1 MAHNFQNL
9 EIWKRGC
16 KLAEATYKA
25 FSGSREFDFKSQ
37 MVRSS
42 LSIPSNIAEGSERR
56 SEPDFIRF
64 LSYSKSSAAELYTQ
78 ATIANNLSIISPDTA
93 QYLQK
98 ESLELASMIEALI
111 QRLAK

>member
-1 MAHNFQNL
+1 MARNFQNL
-9 EIWKRGC
+9 EIWKPGC

-64 LSYSKSSAAELYTQ
+64 CLTLKVQPQSSTHKQQFLTTYQLSVRIQPNTFK
-78 ATIANNLSIISPDTA
+78 
-93 QYLQK
+93 K
-98 ESLELASMIEALI
+98 KALN
-111 QRLAK
+111 

>member
-9 EIWKRGC
+9 AIWKRGC
-16 KLAEATYKA
+16 ELAEATYKA

-56 SEPDFIRF
+56 SEPDSIRF
-64 LSYSKSSAAELYTQ
+64 LSYAKSSAAELFTQ

-93 QYLQK
+93 QHLQK